1 MARWDSIVASVAFAL
16 AFEVA
21 DYTSFEG
28 PFEEAYHRTC
38 FALREASVVAYILL
52 VSFAVVGIAVA
63 AYLLP

>member
-1 MARWDSIVASVAFAL
+1 MAFAF
-16 AFEVA
+16 AFVVA

-38 FALREASVVAYILL
+38 FALREAPVVAYILL